1 MVMLS
6 VVVLTHNEAELI
18 DACLKSIVGL
28 ADEIIVVDDASGDDT
43 GKIARQYTAHVYIE
57 PMQSFSQ
64 QRNFG
69 LSKVSGDWVFYLDA
83 DERVSAGLA
92 DEIKRTMASGA
103 LQFSAWAIPRA
114 NILLGKLQ
122 QSGWW
127 PDYQIRLFRKQA
139 LLEWQGRLHE
149 TPHYEGRLDHL
160 KKPLIHLSHRGIYS
174 MMQKSVLFTDHE
186 ARLRLDAGHPPIVG
200 WRLLRVCASEFFQ
213 QIKLGRW
220 KNGTEGLIEVLF
232 QTFNMFIIYVRLWEL
247 QRDESLPDRYK
258 NIDQKLIK
266 EQFNFSIQS

>member
-6 VVVLTHNEAELI
+6 VIVLTHNEASLI
-18 DACLKSIVGL
+18 DTCLKSVVGL
-28 ADEIIVVDDASGDDT
+28 ADEIVVVDDASGDNT
-43 GKIARQYTAHVYIE
+43 VEIARQYTPYVYIE
-57 PMQSFSQ
+57 PMQSFSH

-69 LSKVSGDWVFYLDA
+69 LLKVSGDWVFYLDA

-92 DEIKRTMASGA
+92 DEIKHTMASDTPRFG
-103 LQFSAWAIPRA
+103 AWAIPRA

-127 PDYQIRLFRKQA
+127 PDYQIRLFCKQA
-139 LLEWQGRLHE
+139 LLEWRGRLHE
-149 TPHYEGRLDHL
+149 TPHFAGKLGHL
-160 KKPLIHLSHRGIYS
+160 KTPLIHLSHRDIYS
-174 MMQKSVLFTDHE
+174 MMQKSKLFTDQE
-186 ARLRLDAGHPPIVG
+186 AKLRLEAAHPTISW
-200 WRLLRVCASEFFQ
+200 WRLLRVCASEFLQ

-220 KNGTEGLIEVLF
+220 KNGTEGWIEVLF

-247 QRDESLPDRYK
+247 QREESLPDRYK

-266 EQFNFSIQS
+266 EQFDFSIKS